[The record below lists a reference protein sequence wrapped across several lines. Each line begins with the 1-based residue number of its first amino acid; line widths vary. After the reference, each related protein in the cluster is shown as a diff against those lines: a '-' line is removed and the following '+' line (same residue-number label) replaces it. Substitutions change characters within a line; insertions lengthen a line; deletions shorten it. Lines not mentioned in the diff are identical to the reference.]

1 MAEKL
6 ALTREEYKKIRNEE
20 QLKESEK
27 EQTVKQPEARSIPIW
42 LRLVILLVLTI
53 ICLSAGAVVGY
64 SGLGHGS
71 AIDVFKESTW
81 GHIYDLIEKNN

>member
-1 MAEKL
+1 MAEKV
-6 ALTREEYKKIRNEE
+6 ALSREEYKKIRFDE

-27 EQTVKQPEARSIPIW
+27 EHTTKQPEARTIPIW
-42 LRLVILLVLTI
+42 LRLVILLVLLI
-53 ICLSAGAVVGY
+53 ICLSAGAIVGY

-81 GHIYDLIEKNN
+81 AHIYDLIEKK